1 MLLKEDIDRFKLMGS
16 EDEDRFLESDEYA
29 SLCESDKRKILE
41 IFSSKINSTE
51 RSFDEFAEDIM
62 IQERIFDLGID
73 LNEDNYR
80 RVKREIEK
88 ELKD

>member
-1 MLLKEDIDRFKLMGS
+1 MLLKEDINRFKLMS
-16 EDEDRFLESDEYA
+16 SLDEDKFLESEEYK
-29 SLCESDKRKILE
+29 SLCESDKRRVLE
-41 IFSSKINSTE
+41 IFSSKISSIE
-51 RSFDEFAEDIM
+51 RSFDEFAEDVM

>member
-1 MLLKEDIDRFKLMGS
+1 MLLKEDINRFKLMS
-16 EDEDRFLESDEYA
+16 SLDEDKFLESEEYE
-29 SLCESDKRKILE
+29 SLCENDKRRVLE
-41 IFSSKINSTE
+41 IFSSKISSIE
-51 RSFDEFAEDIM
+51 RDFDEFAKDIM